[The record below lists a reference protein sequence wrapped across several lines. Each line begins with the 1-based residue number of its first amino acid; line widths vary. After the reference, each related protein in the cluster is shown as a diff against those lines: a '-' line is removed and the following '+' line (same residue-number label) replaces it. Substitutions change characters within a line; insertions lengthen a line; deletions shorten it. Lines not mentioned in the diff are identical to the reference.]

1 MKSPGIILLLLMLL
15 PATYSQTEE
24 TVNKKTQKQLV
35 KEEKKKQQEILL
47 AKQSS
52 LVDWMI
58 NSRKFVLEANY
69 LSNQYGNR
77 IIVSSNLNFILVD
90 SLRGSIQIA
99 SASGVGGPNRMG
111 GVTADGSISQ
121 YEVTKN
127 AKSGSYSI
135 KMMIMTSLGSYDI
148 FFTISSD
155 GTAYATIGGNWGGK
169 LNYQGRLVPLGV
181 SRVYKAPSI

>member
-1 MKSPGIILLLLMLL
+1 MKSHGFILLLLMLL
-15 PATYSQTEE
+15 PASYGQNEE
-24 TVNKKTQKQLV
+24 GVDKKTQKQLV

-47 AKQSS
+47 AEQSS
-52 LVDWMI
+52 LVDRMI
-58 NSRKFVLEANY
+58 STRKFVLEANY
-69 LSNQYGNR
+69 LSNKYGNR

-90 SLRGSIQIA
+90 SLRGTIQIA
-99 SASGVGGPNRMG
+99 SSSGVGGSNMMG

-121 YEVTKN
+121 FEVTKN

-148 FFTISSD
+148 FFTVSAD

-169 LNYQGRLVPLGV
+169 LNYQGRLVPLDV